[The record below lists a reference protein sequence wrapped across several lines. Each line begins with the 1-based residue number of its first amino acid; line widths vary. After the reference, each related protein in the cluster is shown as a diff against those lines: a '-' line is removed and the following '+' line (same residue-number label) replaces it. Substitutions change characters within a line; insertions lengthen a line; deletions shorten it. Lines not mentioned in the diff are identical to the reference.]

1 MTALLAQAAQTATQT
16 NDDNW
21 LAIALGLTALALVFF
36 ALEIFLPSGGV
47 LATICGACVFGSIC
61 SFFLYDSSAG
71 GFSLVAYLIA
81 APFAV
86 VYGIKLWART
96 SIGRNLI
103 LGSTESAKTTG
114 MDEHEATLEAA
125 KLRQDRVDQLQAMVG
140 RKGTVITTL
149 RPVGIVKID
158 GHRIDALAET
168 EVIEEGQEIEVV
180 EAYDNQLKVRKV
192 K

>member
-1 MTALLAQAAQTATQT
+1 MTSILAQAAQIATET
-16 NDDNW
+16 NDDSW

-71 GFSLVAYLIA
+71 GFSLIAYLIA

-103 LGSTESAKTTG
+103 LGSTESVKTTG
-114 MDEHEATLEAA
+114 MDEQEAAIESA
-125 KLRQDRVDQLQAMVG
+125 KLRQIRFDELQVMVG

-149 RPVGIVKID
+149 RPVGIVKIE
-158 GHRIDALAET
+158 GHRIDALAESG
-168 EVIEEGQEIEVV
+168 VIDEGVEIEVV
-180 EAYDNQLKVRKV
+180 EAYDNQLKVRSV